1 MDINVSFSP
10 EEYFTLTDKEV
21 DERIQTVKSALGD
34 SLFILGH
41 HYQRDEVLRYADA
54 VGDSFGLSKKAAQ
67 TSAKFIVFCGVHFM
81 AETADIIT
89 TPEQKVFMPDV
100 TAGCSLADMAN
111 IDQVEK
117 AWRKIHFFS
126 QKKTIPITYINSS
139 VELKAFCGRNDGIVC
154 TSSNAQKALEW
165 AWSRGERIFFFP
177 DQFLGLNTAYRMGV
191 PLEQI
196 LVWNQGKP
204 FGGHSKTDIE
214 ASRLILWNGFCCVH
228 QEFSKEQIDLLR
240 KEDPAIQIISHPEC
254 NFEVVQSSDFVG
266 STDYIIRKI
275 SESPDR
281 THWGV
286 GTEKNLVNRLKNRFP
301 PKRIVFLQYYE
312 PFCVTMSQTT
322 AVHLLY
328 MLENLAKGNLI
339 NQVFVDDE
347 YREDAL
353 AAVNRMLE
361 LA

>member
-1 MDINVSFSP
+1 MDINVSFPP
-10 EEYFTLTDKEV
+10 EEYFRLTNEEIDG
-21 DERIQTVKSALGD
+21 RILAAKSVLGD

-41 HYQRDEVLRYADA
+41 HYQRDEVIRYADA

-81 AETADIIT
+81 AETADIVT
-89 TPEQKVFMPDV
+89 APDQKVFMPDV

-117 AWRKIHFFS
+117 AWQKINFFNP
-126 QKKTIPITYINSS
+126 KKTIPITYINSS
-139 VELKAFCGRNDGIVC
+139 VALKAFCGKNDGIVC

-165 AWSRGERIFFFP
+165 AWARGERIFFFP

-196 LVWNQGKP
+196 LVWNQDKP
-204 FGGHSKTDIE
+204 FGGHSKPAIE
-214 ASRLILWNGFCCVH
+214 KSRLILWNGSCCVH
-228 QEFSKEQIDLLR
+228 QEFSKEHIDLLR
-240 KEDPAIQIISHPEC
+240 REDPAIQIISHPEC
-254 NFEVVQSSDFVG
+254 NFDVVQSSDFVG
-266 STDYIIRKI
+266 STEYIIRKI

-301 PKRIVFLQYYE
+301 NKKIVFLQNYE
-312 PFCVTMSQTT
+312 PFCVSMSQTT

-328 MLENLAKGNLI
+328 VLENLAKGSLI
-339 NQVFVDDE
+339 NQVLVE
-347 YREDAL
+347 SENRENAL
-353 AAVNRMLE
+353 MALNRMLE

>member
-1 MDINVSFSP
+1 MDINVTFPS
-10 EEYFTLTDKEV
+10 EEYFRLTDKEV
-21 DERIQTVKSALGD
+21 NERILVAKSALGD

-41 HYQRDEVLRYADA
+41 HYQRDEVIRYADA
-54 VGDSFGLSKKAAQ
+54 VGDSLGLSKKAAQ

-89 TPEQKVFMPDV
+89 APDQVVFMPDV

-117 AWRKIHFFS
+117 TWQKMHYFS
-126 QKKTIPITYINSS
+126 PEKTIPITYINSN
-139 VELKAFCGRNDGIVC
+139 VALKAFCGKNDGIVC

-165 AWSRGERIFFFP
+165 AWSNGKRIFFFP
-177 DQFLGLNTAYRMGV
+177 DQFLGLNMAYRMGV

-196 LVWNQGKP
+196 LVWDQNKP
-204 FGGHSKTDIE
+204 FGGHSKQAIE
-214 ASRLILWNGFCCVH
+214 KSRLILWNGSCCVH

-240 KEDPAIQIISHPEC
+240 QGDPAIQIISHPEC

-266 STDYIIRKI
+266 STEFIIRKI
-275 SESPDR
+275 SDSPDG
-281 THWGV
+281 THWGI

-301 PKRIVFLQYYE
+301 NKKIVFLQNYE
-312 PFCVTMSQTT
+312 PFCVSMSQTT
-322 AVHLLY
+322 SVHLLFI
-328 MLENLAKGNLI
+328 LENLAKGNLI
-339 NQVFVDDE
+339 NQVLVESE
-347 YREDAL
+347 YRENAL
-353 AAVNRMLE
+353 TALNRMLE